1 MGFIIMF
8 FGIQL
13 AIGLFFLCFLNFPM
27 LTAAVIIFFILQD
40 LYVVIRNG

>member
-8 FGIQL
+8 MGIQL

-27 LTAAVIIFFILQD
+27 LTAAVVIFFILQD
-40 LYVVIRNG
+40 LYVVIRNA